1 MKYGERSHRRS
12 LRYPKSKAGTMS
24 NRHRTVIMVFARYLD
39 EALSHNEQERRG
51 LSWKVEKTPDNLS
64 GVNFLYISKE

>member
-24 NRHRTVIMVFARYLD
+24 NRHRTVIRVFARYLD

-51 LSWKVEKTPDNLS
+51 LSW
-64 GVNFLYISKE
+64 

>member
-1 MKYGERSHRRS
+1 
-12 LRYPKSKAGTMS
+12 MS
-24 NRHRTVIMVFARYLD
+24 NRHRTVIKVFARYFD

-64 GVNFLYISKE
+64 GVNFL